1 MGPKKKKKRRKPK
14 QAALPDKTEEFILN
28 VLAGTASGLIVLAV
42 DLIIGWLAK
51 K

>member
-1 MGPKKKKKRRKPK
+1 MAKKKKKRRKPK
-14 QAALPDKTEEFILN
+14 QAALPDKTAEFWIN
-28 VLAGTASGLIVLAV
+28 VLSGTVSGLIVLAV

>member
-1 MGPKKKKKRRKPK
+1 MAKKKKKRRKPK
-14 QAALPDKTEEFILN
+14 QAARPDKTAEFWIN
-28 VLAGTASGLIVLAV
+28 VLSGTVSGLIVLAV